1 MAFFLSN
8 IFKSIDKIKEVN
20 CPILFIHG
28 KKDTLIDISH
38 SEELKNISNLNNNKK
53 FFNELIPNEEMT
65 HNEIDLEKDILQNIL
80 NFLEKNPNKVKNN
93 HFNLFEKKFEDLFNI
108 PFPIQKYLFIIC
120 ADFQIVL
127 VSFSKK
133 KFEIIK

>member
-53 FFNELIPNEEMT
+53 FLNELIPNEEMT

-80 NFLEKNPNKVKNN
+80 NFLEKKN
-93 HFNLFEKKFEDLFNI
+93 FLF
-108 PFPIQKYLFIIC
+108 Y
-120 ADFQIVL
+120 
-127 VSFSKK
+127 
-133 KFEIIK
+133 